1 MATAVF
7 EVDPASWKQA
17 FRSWNGM
24 VGIHMQKVMAKQII
38 LSKVSAPAPGTR
50 PRNRTGINFSTGV
63 LQASI
68 IGRRE
73 MWNTELE
80 AQVHAM
86 AKHSVMVHEGTKPHK
101 IRAKKPGGALRF
113 YWHRVGHV
121 VVLKEVNHPGTR
133 RIPFLAENLR
143 SAVR

>member
-1 MATAVF
+1 MATVLF
-7 EVDPASWKQA
+7 EPDPVAWKLA

-24 VGIHMQKVMAKQII
+24 VGIHMQKVMAKQIL
-38 LSKVSAPAPGTR
+38 LSKKSAPAPGTR
-50 PRNRTGINFSTGV
+50 PRNRTGINFATGV

-68 IGRRE
+68 IGRRAE
-73 MWNTELE
+73 WNTELE
-80 AQVHAM
+80 AQVHSM
-86 AKHSVMVHEGTKPHK
+86 AKHSLMVHEGTKPHK

-133 RIPFLAENLR
+133 RVPFLVENLR